1 MAQLPIKLQPDMQT
15 TRWKSL
21 IDPILKNPLN
31 SVSIL
36 EDVSLKVGDNVI
48 NHRLGRKLRGWVLL
62 DVNAATTIYR
72 SAPLNDLTLTLNSS
86 AVATIS
92 LGVF

>member
-1 MAQLPIKLQPDMQT
+1 MQT

>member
-1 MAQLPIKLQPDMQT
+1 MQT

-86 AVATIS
+86 AVAIIS

>member
-1 MAQLPIKLQPDMQT
+1 MQT

-31 SVSIL
+31 SVFIL
-36 EDVSLKVGDNVI
+36 EDISLKVGDNVI

>member
-1 MAQLPIKLQPDMQT
+1 MQT

-36 EDVSLKVGDNVI
+36 EDVSLKIGDNVI

-72 SAPLNDLTLTLNSS
+72 SAPFNDLTLTLNSS